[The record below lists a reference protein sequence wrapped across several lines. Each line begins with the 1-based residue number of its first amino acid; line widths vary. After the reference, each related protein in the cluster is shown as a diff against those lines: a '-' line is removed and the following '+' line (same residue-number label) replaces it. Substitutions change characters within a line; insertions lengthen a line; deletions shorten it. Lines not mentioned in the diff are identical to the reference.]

1 MFGMSHESYLLL
13 DAVVT
18 IIGLIVLIT
27 KFKVHPFIALII
39 AAGFLGLTSGMPV
52 DKIIKAFQDGF
63 GGVLGFVG
71 IILALGTMLGKMMAE
86 SGGADQI
93 AQTLIRAFGK
103 EKVQWAMMF
112 AAFLVGIP
120 LFFEIGFVLLIPLV
134 FIVARRTG
142 VSLIKIGIPLLA
154 GLSAVHGLVP
164 PHPGP
169 LLAIGVF
176 GADIGKT
183 ILYGLIVALPTAIIA
198 GPIFGTFIAK
208 YIPGNPSQELV
219 DQLAREPESKDLPSF
234 SITLITVLLPVF
246 LMLLK
251 TFADVALPDGHA
263 IRNWMDMIGH
273 PITALLL
280 ALLLS
285 LYTFGRRQGDVGEG
299 FQQHQEHRQQHGDQ
313 GDAEARQVLV
323 FRLAGQLVHQFL
335 GRVARD
341 VLGDERTE
349 NRAGESEHKNLPSFS
364 ITLITV
370 LLPVFLMLLK
380 TFADIGLP
388 DGHIVRNWMHI
399 IGHPISALLL
409 ALLLSLY
416 TFGHRQGI
424 HSKQI
429 LKLLDASLAPTAAII
444 LIIGA
449 GGGFKQMLV
458 TSGVGDVIGH
468 MAVNAQINPILLAWL
483 VAAVIRVATGS
494 APWP

>member
-1 MFGMSHESYLLL
+1 MLGMSQHTFLLL

-27 KFKVHPFIALII
+27 RFKIHPFIALII
-39 AAGFLGLTSGMPV
+39 ASAFLGLTTGMPT
-52 DKIIKAFQDGF
+52 DQILKSFQEGF

-71 IILALGTMLGKMMAE
+71 IILALGTMLGKMMAD

-93 AQTLIRAFGK
+93 ARTLIRAFGK
-103 EKVQWAMMF
+103 ERVQWAMMF

-198 GPIFGTFIAK
+198 GPIYGTFISK

-219 DQLAREPESKDLPSF
+219 DQLASEPESSSLPSF
-234 SITLITVLLPVF
+234 GITLATVLLPVF

-251 TFADVALPDGHA
+251 TFADVALPTGNFF
-263 IRNWMDMIGH
+263 RGWMDM
-273 PITALLL
+273 
-280 ALLLS
+280 
-285 LYTFGRRQGDVGEG
+285 
-299 FQQHQEHRQQHGDQ
+299 
-313 GDAEARQVLV
+313 
-323 FRLAGQLVHQFL
+323 
-335 GRVARD
+335 
-341 VLGDERTE
+341 
-349 NRAGESEHKNLPSFS
+349 
-364 ITLITV
+364 
-370 LLPVFLMLLK
+370 
-380 TFADIGLP
+380 
-388 DGHIVRNWMHI
+388 

-416 TFGHRQGI
+416 TFGARQGI
-424 HSKQI
+424 DSKRV
-429 LKLLDASLAPTAAII
+429 LKLLDASLAPTAAIVF
-444 LIIGA
+444 IIGA

-458 TSGVGDVIGH
+458 ASGVGDVIGH
-468 MAVNAQINPILLAWL
+468 MAVHANISPILLAWL
-483 VAAVIRVATGS
+483 VAAVIRIATGS
-494 APWP
+494 ATVATITGAGIVLPVVDMIPGVNRELLVLATGAGSLILSHVNDAGFWLVKQYFNMTVVETFKTWTAMETILSVVGLIFIMLLSLVV

>member
-1 MFGMSHESYLLL
+1 MFGMSHETFLLL

-18 IIGLIVLIT
+18 VIGLIVLIT
-27 KFKVHPFIALII
+27 KFKFHPFIALII
-39 AAGFLGLTSGMPV
+39 AAAFLGLTSGMPFGT
-52 DKIIKAFQDGF
+52 IIKAFQDGF

-142 VSLIKIGIPLLA
+142 VSIIKIGIPLLA

-198 GPIFGTFIAK
+198 GPIYGTFIAK
-208 YIPGNPSQELV
+208 YIPGHPNQELV
-219 DQLAREPESKDLPSF
+219 DQLARDNDSGDLPSF
-234 SITLITVLLPVF
+234 AITLITVLSPVF

-251 TFADVALPDGHA
+251 TFADVALPEGNFF
-263 IRNWMDMIGH
+263 RTFMD
-273 PITALLL
+273 L
-280 ALLLS
+280 
-285 LYTFGRRQGDVGEG
+285 
-299 FQQHQEHRQQHGDQ
+299 
-313 GDAEARQVLV
+313 
-323 FRLAGQLVHQFL
+323 
-335 GRVARD
+335 
-341 VLGDERTE
+341 
-349 NRAGESEHKNLPSFS
+349 
-364 ITLITV
+364 
-370 LLPVFLMLLK
+370 
-380 TFADIGLP
+380 
-388 DGHIVRNWMHI
+388 

-416 TFGHRQGI
+416 TFGYKQGI
-424 HSKQI
+424 GSNQM
-429 LKLLDASLAPTAAII
+429 LKWLDASLAPTAAII

-458 TSGVGDVIGH
+458 TSGVGNVIGN
-468 MAVNAQINPILLAWL
+468 MAVEAQISPILLAWL
-483 VAAVIRVATGS
+483 VAAVIRIATGS
-494 APWP
+494 ATVATITGAGIVVPVVGMIPGVNRELLVLATGAGSLILSHVNDAGFWLVKQYFNMTVAETFKTWTAMETILSVVGLGFILLLSMFV

>member
-1 MFGMSHESYLLL
+1 MFGMSHETFLLL

-18 IIGLIVLIT
+18 VIGLIILIT
-27 KFKVHPFIALII
+27 KFKIHPFISLTI
-39 AAGFLGLTSGMPV
+39 AAAFLGLTSGMPIGT
-52 DKIIKAFQDGF
+52 IIKAFQDGF

-103 EKVQWAMMF
+103 DKVQWAMMF

-142 VSLIKIGIPLLA
+142 VSIIKIGIPLLA

-208 YIPGNPSQELV
+208 HIPGHPNQELV
-219 DQLAREPESKDLPSF
+219 DQLARENDDSTTLPSF

-251 TFADVALPDGHA
+251 TFADVALPDGHFF
-263 IRNWMDMIGH
+263 RTWMDM
-273 PITALLL
+273 
-280 ALLLS
+280 
-285 LYTFGRRQGDVGEG
+285 
-299 FQQHQEHRQQHGDQ
+299 
-313 GDAEARQVLV
+313 
-323 FRLAGQLVHQFL
+323 
-335 GRVARD
+335 
-341 VLGDERTE
+341 
-349 NRAGESEHKNLPSFS
+349 
-364 ITLITV
+364 
-370 LLPVFLMLLK
+370 
-380 TFADIGLP
+380 
-388 DGHIVRNWMHI
+388 

-416 TFGHRQGI
+416 TFGHKQGI
-424 HSKQI
+424 GSQQM
-429 LKLLDASLAPTAAII
+429 LKWLDASLAPTAAII

-468 MAVNAQINPILLAWL
+468 MAVSAQISPILLAWL
-483 VAAVIRVATGS
+483 VAAVIRIATGS
-494 APWP
+494 ATVATITGAGIVVPVVGMIPGVNRELLVLATGAGSLILSHVNDAGFWLVKQYFNMTVAETFKTWTAMETILSLVALGFILLLSLFV

>member
-1 MFGMSHESYLLL
+1 MFGMSHDAYLLL

-18 IIGLIVLIT
+18 VIGLIILIT
-27 KFKVHPFIALII
+27 KFKIHPFISLTI
-39 AAGFLGLTSGMPV
+39 AAAFLGLTSGMPIGT
-52 DKIIKAFQDGF
+52 IIKAFLDGF

-103 EKVQWAMMF
+103 DKVQWAMMF

-142 VSLIKIGIPLLA
+142 VSIIKIGIPLLA

-208 YIPGNPSQELV
+208 HIPGTPNQELV
-219 DQLAREPESKDLPSF
+219 DQLARESDDSTKLPSF

-251 TFADVALPDGHA
+251 TFADVALPDGHFF
-263 IRNWMDMIGH
+263 RTWMDM
-273 PITALLL
+273 
-280 ALLLS
+280 
-285 LYTFGRRQGDVGEG
+285 
-299 FQQHQEHRQQHGDQ
+299 
-313 GDAEARQVLV
+313 
-323 FRLAGQLVHQFL
+323 
-335 GRVARD
+335 
-341 VLGDERTE
+341 
-349 NRAGESEHKNLPSFS
+349 
-364 ITLITV
+364 
-370 LLPVFLMLLK
+370 
-380 TFADIGLP
+380 
-388 DGHIVRNWMHI
+388 

-416 TFGHRQGI
+416 TFGHKQGI
-424 HSKQI
+424 GSQQM
-429 LKLLDASLAPTAAII
+429 LKWLDASLAPTAAII

-468 MAVNAQINPILLAWL
+468 MAVSAQISPILLAWL
-483 VAAVIRVATGS
+483 VAAVIRIATGS
-494 APWP
+494 ATVATITGAGIVVPVVGMIPGVNRELLVLATGAGSLILSHVNDAGFWLVKQYFNMTVAETFKTWTAMETILSVVGLGFILLLSLFV

>member
-1 MFGMSHESYLLL
+1 MFGLSHDTYLLL

-27 KFKVHPFIALII
+27 RFRVHPFIALII

-71 IILALGTMLGKMMAE
+71 IILALGTMLGKMMAD

-93 AQTLIRAFGK
+93 AQTLVRAFGK

-198 GPIFGTFIAK
+198 GPLYGSFIAK

-219 DQLAREPESKDLPSF
+219 DQLASEQPESKTLPSF

-251 TFADVALPDGHA
+251 TFADVALPDGHV

-285 LYTFGRRQGDVGEG
+285 LYTFG
-299 FQQHQEHRQQHGDQ
+299 
-313 GDAEARQVLV
+313 
-323 FRLAGQLVHQFL
+323 
-335 GRVARD
+335 
-341 VLGDERTE
+341 
-349 NRAGESEHKNLPSFS
+349 
-364 ITLITV
+364 
-370 LLPVFLMLLK
+370 
-380 TFADIGLP
+380 
-388 DGHIVRNWMHI
+388 
-399 IGHPISALLL
+399 
-409 ALLLSLY
+409 
-416 TFGHRQGI
+416 HRQGI
-424 HSKQI
+424 GSKQI

-468 MAVNAQINPILLAWL
+468 MAVTAQINPILLAWL

-494 APWP
+494 ATVATITGAGIVVPVVGMIPGVNRELLVLATGAGSLVLSHVNDAGFWLVKQYFNMTVAETFKTWTAMETILSVVALGFIMLLSLVV